1 MSVFLSLSE
10 LQKLPFR
17 SYSGQMAAI
26 FGVTFSRTQLQ
37 FPATE
42 LLEKSF
48 FGFCAPAYK
57 TNVYSLCSRDCC
69 ARRNLILGGGAHDT
83 SGEASRLCS
92 RSLRSSG
99 LDRSSRQ
106 LRRLNPYHQL
116 QVHISPSPN
125 SMLLHSSY

>member
-1 MSVFLSLSE
+1 MGTGERAF
-10 LQKLPFR
+10 
-17 SYSGQMAAI
+17 I
-26 FGVTFSRTQLQ
+26 FFSRSFLLRTAPHYLNAWNRLQ

-42 LLEKSF
+42 LLEKVFSF
-48 FGFCAPAYK
+48 LCPSLQNK
-57 TNVYSLCSRDCC
+57 NNSLCSRDCC

-92 RSLRSSG
+92 RSSRSSG
-99 LDRSSRQ
+99 LDRSPRQ

-125 SMLLHSSY
+125 SMLLRPSY